1 MPASVLP
8 VRHSLPMVVQQHF
21 DSVDVLRSTRSLL
34 VRAPHVRLH
43 QLQRLDERIAASLDG
58 LTVAGESGQALCRA
72 ALDGPTKGAMF
83 AATVQA
89 IEHRDPALLERLLCL
104 CEASASLRP
113 GLVSAFGWQSHEA
126 LRGIVRALADSPV
139 GFRRGVALAACV
151 ARRVDPG
158 EILTRAIED
167 AQTTKDAVVAA
178 GRLGR
183 MDLLPDCIA
192 FMNSSD
198 EPGRHEAARAG
209 VLLGDRGDA
218 AAALSELGMTAGRCQ
233 TAAASLAL
241 RVLAPQAAAALVRSM
256 PGRGIADRQLLQAI
270 AALGDPLFMPAI
282 IERMSEPSLA
292 RVAGEAFTA
301 ITGVDLDEADLV
313 DAAASGQE
321 EQEAIDED
329 DELPWPDPGKV
340 HAWWMNHAH
349 QFVVSQSYL
358 AGAPLSPAH
367 CLSLLKS
374 GLQRQRIAAA
384 EWLCLL
390 QPGTPLF
397 NTAAPAWRQQRWL
410 AQMGA

>member
-1 MPASVLP
+1 MPASVLFA
-8 VRHSLPMVVQQHF
+8 RHCLPMVVQQHF
-21 DSVDVLRSTRSLL
+21 DNVDVLRSTRSLL

-58 LTVAGESGQALCRA
+58 LAVAGESGQALCRA
-72 ALDGPTKGAMF
+72 ALDDPTTGAIF

-104 CEASASLRP
+104 CETSASLRP

-126 LRGIVRALADSPV
+126 LRGIVRALSDSPV
-139 GFRRGVALAACV
+139 GFRRAVALAACV

-158 EILTRAIED
+158 EILTRAMVD
-167 AQTTKDAVVAA
+167 AQTTNDAVVAA

-183 MDLLPDCIA
+183 MDLLPDCLA
-192 FMNSSD
+192 SMHRSD

-218 AAALSELGMTAGRCQ
+218 AAVLCELGVTAGRCQ

-241 RVLAPQAAAALVRSM
+241 RVLEPQAAAALVRSM
-256 PGRGIADRQLLQAI
+256 PGRGIPDRQVLQAM
-270 AALGDPLFMPAI
+270 AAVGDPLFMPAI

-301 ITGVDLDEADLV
+301 ITGVDLD
-313 DAAASGQE
+313 DAGLAGAAVSSQE

-329 DELPWPDPGKV
+329 DGLPWPDPGKV
-340 HAWWMNHAH
+340 HAWWTGHAH
-349 QFVVSQSYL
+349 GFVVSQPCL
-358 AGAPLSPAH
+358 AGAPPSPAH
-367 CLSLLKS
+367 CLSILKT
-374 GLQRQRIAAA
+374 GFQRQRIAAA